1 MKKKNACRE
10 NYTPAGRRFQLA
22 MFKGGLEVIVEA
34 KHDVVAV
41 EVETP
46 VFRCAVVFSRAV
58 AALITEEA
66 DVSHEAELVVDIK

>member
-1 MKKKNACRE
+1 
-10 NYTPAGRRFQLA
+10 

-58 AALITEEA
+58 AALITEET